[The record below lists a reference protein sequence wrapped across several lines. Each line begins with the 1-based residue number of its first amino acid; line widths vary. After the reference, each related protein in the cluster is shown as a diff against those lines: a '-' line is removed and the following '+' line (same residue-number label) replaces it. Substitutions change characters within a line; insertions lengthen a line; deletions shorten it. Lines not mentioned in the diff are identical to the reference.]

1 MAEGELVKNWLRG
14 WRNSHRPLEPERG
27 NACGGIP
34 ANSRETRP
42 NITVGRARKIVL
54 SALMIALGVLLSFF
68 PGAVPIGP
76 TRVFP
81 FQHMINA
88 LAGVVLG
95 PAYAA
100 FIALAIGV
108 LRISAGTGTVFALT
122 GGIPGA
128 IVVGLVYHYLY
139 RHDTATFTEP
149 IGTALGAL
157 LSALLVSPVMG
168 NPPLPSFLGLD
179 AQWLLFLIFFWMSSV
194 PGAILGYIVVKILR
208 RSHLIGRA

>member
-1 MAEGELVKNWLRG
+1 M
-14 WRNSHRPLEPERG
+14 NSQ
-27 NACGGIP
+27 
-34 ANSRETRP
+34 ETVLK
-42 NITVGRARKIVL
+42 IGDGKARKIVL

-88 LAGVVLG
+88 LAGVALG

-100 FIALAIGV
+100 FVALAIGV

-128 IVVGLVYHYLY
+128 IVVALVYHYLY
-139 RHDTATFTEP
+139 RRDMAALTEP
-149 IGTALGAL
+149 VGTALGAL
-157 LSALLVSPVMG
+157 MSALLVSPAMG
-168 NPPLPSFLGLD
+168 NPPLPSFLGID
-179 AQWLLFLIFFWMSSV
+179 AQWLLFLIFFWMSSI
-194 PGAILGYIVVKILR
+194 PGAILGYILLKILR
-208 RSHLIGRA
+208 RSRLIERA